1 MEQMNS
7 MKLRSDDLEWKQI
20 DDEIIALDTGR
31 AEYLGVDGAGVALW
45 RALGEGADRDDLV
58 ASLTRRYGIP
68 PARAMA
74 DVDAFLSDLA
84 ARNLL
89 V

>member
-1 MEQMNS
+1 MNG
-7 MKLRSDDLEWKQI
+7 MKLRSNDLDWKQI

-45 RALGEGADRDDLV
+45 RALDEGADRDELA
-58 ASLTRRYGIP
+58 ASLTQRYGIP

-74 DVDAFLSDLA
+74 DVEAFLSDLA

>member
-1 MEQMNS
+1 

-20 DDEIIALDTGR
+20 DDEIIALDGRR
-31 AEYLGVDGAGVALW
+31 AEYLGVDGAGVELW
-45 RALGEGADRDDLV
+45 RALEDGADRDELA
-58 ASLTRRYGIP
+58 ASLTQRYGIP

-74 DVDAFLSDLA
+74 DVDAFLMDLA